1 MANVSLSHGAMEDLT
16 EFEFAGMF
24 EPSLAGEMRLE
35 RISAACRNT
44 HWPSLAVGSRKRVV
58 Q

>member
-1 MANVSLSHGAMEDLT
+1 MANVSLPHGAMEDLT

-24 EPSLAGEMRLE
+24 EPSLAGEMRHE
-35 RISAACRNT
+35 HVSAACRNT
-44 HWPSLAVGSRKRVV
+44 HWPSLAVEGRKRVV